1 MVFYVIDFI
10 ITKINYSSI
19 LISKFKPN
27 RTDVQRVGVFW
38 LQIIST
44 FAVIRYLDSF
54 VILTGKESESD
65 DRD

>member
-10 ITKINYSSI
+10 ITKINYSI

-27 RTDVQRVGVFW
+27 RTDVQKVGVFW
-38 LQIIST
+38 LRIIST